1 MSGILE
7 EINSKLDL
15 LLKKVDGNNDRYLN
29 RNEICDRL
37 DLSNP
42 NSFYNYVNELYA
54 FGLSKP
60 KGRYLMLESDLDRY
74 IKSKR

>member
-15 LLKKVDGNNDRYLN
+15 LLQKVDGKNDKYLN

-37 DLSNP
+37 DLTNP
-42 NSFYNYVNELYA
+42 NSFYNYVGELYA
-54 FGLSKP
+54 FGLTKP
-60 KGRYLMLESDLDRY
+60 KGRYLMLESDLNRY
-74 IKSKR
+74 IKSKK